1 MLIVVYYTRK
11 METGN
16 RKTIANR
23 ETVFKAC
30 DELLASG
37 TYPTQAKVLK
47 YLGGGS
53 PNTIAK
59 YHRNWT
65 NEKQQDKTNFTVAFP
80 PITKEIQYAFN
91 KFYAEM
97 YQLVERLIVDE
108 RLAVITE
115 LNEQQ
120 KKEIE
125 KLEMELINYQ
135 EMKGRVKANEANQA
149 QLVATLERQSKEIER
164 QDRKNMELQDK
175 IKRLEDALEKILSNK
190 LQNNLTSK
198 TCEVDMNSNE

>member
-1 MLIVVYYTRK
+1 
-11 METGN
+11 METGK

-53 PNTIAK
+53 PNTVAK
-59 YHRNWT
+59 YHRDWT
-65 NEKQQDKTNFTVAFP
+65 DEKQQDKTNYTASFP
-80 PITKEIQYAFN
+80 PINKEIQYVFD
-91 KFYAEM
+91 KFYTEI
-97 YQLVERLIVDE
+97 YKLVERLVVDE

-120 KKEIE
+120 RNEIE
-125 KLEMELINYQ
+125 KLEMELMGYQ

-149 QLVATLERQSKEIER
+149 HLVATLERQSKEIER
-164 QDRKNMELQDK
+164 QDRKNTELQDK
-175 IKRLEDALEKILSNK
+175 IKRLEDALEKILKDK
-190 LQNNLTSK
+190 LQNNFTSK
-198 TCEVDMNSNE
+198 TCDVDMNSNE